1 MVEFVLDKF
10 RIIKKNI
17 KIVYYNNEIE
27 KFFVYCLWLF
37 DISDFIFELFKIL
50 ILILMFKLIKDLILF
65 LIRVVWVLKYINVY

>member
-50 ILILMFKLIKDLILF
+50 ILMFKLIKDLILF
-65 LIRVVWVLKYINVY
+65 LIRVVWVLKCINVY

>member
-50 ILILMFKLIKDLILF
+50 ILMFKLIKDLILF
-65 LIRVVWVLKYINVY
+65 LIRVIWVLKYINVY

>member
-10 RIIKKNI
+10 RIIKKNV

-50 ILILMFKLIKDLILF
+50 ILMFKLIKDLILF

>member
-50 ILILMFKLIKDLILF
+50 ILMFKLIKDLILF

>member
-37 DISDFIFELFKIL
+37 DISDFIFGLFKIY
-50 ILILMFKLIKDLILF
+50 ILMFKLIKDLILF
-65 LIRVVWVLKYINVY
+65 LIRVIWVLKYINVY